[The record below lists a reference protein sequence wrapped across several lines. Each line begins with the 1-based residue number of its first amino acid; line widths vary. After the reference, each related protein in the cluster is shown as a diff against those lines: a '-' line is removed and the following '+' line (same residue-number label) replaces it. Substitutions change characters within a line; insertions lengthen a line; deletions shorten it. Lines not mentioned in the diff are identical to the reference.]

1 MAAHLYG
8 DLPEAKNKEQEDR
21 HGHADDTATST
32 TPWSD
37 VAKPP
42 PPPPTETSTIDSK
55 EMTQTETQPTRTA
68 LLAPPRSVL
77 KKQSSV
83 PSAVVTDVH
92 AGHRETDS
100 AKFGYRLFG
109 DIEDEYDPAK
119 PNDYE
124 AVIQERERKKREA
137 EVEAEKQ
144 ERLMQQQI
152 EEKVSL
158 KHRPP
163 QASHDTFPTH
173 LCRNNANASERRRDR
188 VHYR

>member
-21 HGHADDTATST
+21 HGTADDTATTT

-42 PPPPTETSTIDSK
+42 PPPPIETPTIDDSK
-55 EMTQTETQPTRTA
+55 EMTLTETQSTRTA
-68 LLAPPRSVL
+68 LFAPPRSVL
-77 KKQSSV
+77 KKQSSI

-137 EVEAEKQ
+137 EIEAEKQ

-158 KHRPP
+158 PHPSQPP
-163 QASHDTFPTH
+163 H
-173 LCRNNANASERRRDR
+173 
-188 VHYR
+188 